1 MISHPSVEADR
12 LAALR
17 ALHILDTPSEE
28 HFEAVCRT
36 AKRMFGVPT
45 ALVSLVDA
53 DRQWLKNECSPGI
66 QNLPRS
72 VAFCDHT
79 IRSDAVLVVADATR
93 DPRFASNP
101 LVTGATNLRFYAG
114 APLILRSGIRVG
126 ALCLIDT
133 APRSFTDDDVAALR
147 DLAEIVVAH
156 LRLHE
161 ANEQREREAETR
173 RAREQVIEAQASQLR
188 MREAALGDANR
199 LLTLAETIA
208 HVGHWR
214 VSLADGATVWSD
226 GTYGIL
232 GRDTAAP
239 VPTLAESLAEIYHLN
254 DRERVSAIVA
264 AAVQEGAVFAF
275 EATIVRPDGEARD
288 VAVSGICE
296 TGRDGD
302 VVGLFGTILDITERK
317 SAEAALAQSE
327 ARYRILADALPVLV
341 WAAHT
346 ENGTATYTNTCFN
359 DYYGPIG
366 PSRADRRRRAHPDD
380 VGRLDAAWLGS
391 RHGDRPFNVE
401 VRLRRHDGIYR
412 WHRIVMIPIAP
423 SEEGMAAE
431 WLGTALDVDDIITTQ
446 KRLEETGDL
455 LRLAQEAADAG
466 SWDFDMRAGIVALDR
481 EHQRLYGLPEE
492 SELSVPTA
500 TWTGLVHPDDR
511 VGVWDA
517 VRRATDTHT
526 DYVAE
531 YRIIGGASERWMH
544 ACGRVLYDADDR
556 PIRMVGLSFD
566 VTERKQ
572 AEAAL
577 QSAIAA
583 AEAAR
588 AEAERASEAK
598 SEFLAAMSHEIRTP
612 LNGILGYADLL
623 LEGRRHSR
631 EDQRRLE
638 LIQGS
643 GAALLTV
650 VNDILDFSK
659 IEAGQFELDPIAF
672 ALHGLVDN
680 TVSIVRGSA
689 LKSPLS
695 LACRIDPALP
705 TFAFGDAS
713 RLRQV
718 LLNLLNNAVKF
729 TPAGSVTLSVE
740 HEGSRVSATGE
751 TVEAMRFS
759 VSDTGIGIAPEQ
771 LERLFKRFSQVDG
784 SISRRFGGSGLGL
797 AICRNLVT
805 MMGGEIGVE
814 SEIGVGSTFW
824 FTLALPRRE
833 SVPELA
839 SETLPLFAT
848 PESEPAAAHEDEK
861 PARVLLVEDVKINQ
875 ELARAVLEI
884 KGYRVDIVEDGAD
897 AVATVRATADG
908 PNPYDVVLMDVQMP
922 GMDGLTA
929 TRLIRQMHG
938 HAGQVPIVAMTANV
952 LPRQIDDLQAAGMDD
967 HVGKPFKRAEL
978 YAAIERWVGRE
989 RSRRTGQAASAST
1002 PAGTRP
1008 REAIL
1013 DQDAFASIKERMG
1026 ADRIQALLV
1035 LLEEELQARFA
1046 ATDLQ
1051 NSDVVDRAQLAH
1063 DAHAMVSA
1071 AGILGFVRLS
1081 RLCREV
1087 EAACHAGDDL
1097 VPLIRRLA
1105 ELRGGAIQTIQELRA
1120 A

>member
-1 MISHPSVEADR
+1 MRCPSVEAER

-17 ALHILDTPSEE
+17 ALQILDTPSEA

-36 AKRMFGVPT
+36 AKRLFGVPI
-45 ALVSLVDA
+45 ALVSLIDA
-53 DRQWLKNECSPGI
+53 DRQWLKTECPLGI

-79 IRSDAVLVVADATR
+79 IRSDAVLVVDDASR

-101 LVTGATNLRFYAG
+101 LVTGAMNLRFYAG

-133 APRSFTDDDVAALR
+133 APRSFSEEDIAALH

-161 ANEQREREAETR
+161 ANALREREAEARKT
-173 RAREQVIEAQASQLR
+173 REQVIEAQASQLR
-188 MREAALGDANR
+188 MREAALADANR
-199 LLTLAETIA
+199 LLTLAETMA
-208 HVGHWR
+208 QVGHWR
-214 VSLADGATVWSD
+214 AAIADGGMVWSD
-226 GTYGIL
+226 GTYRIL
-232 GRDTAAP
+232 GHDTDAP
-239 VPTLAESLAEIYHLN
+239 VAPLAQSIAEIYHPD
-254 DRERVSAIVA
+254 DRERVSALVA
-264 AAVQEGAVFAF
+264 AAVQDRAGFAF
-275 EATIVRPDGEARD
+275 EAKIVRPDGECRD

-296 TGRDGD
+296 TGPEGD
-302 VVGLFGTILDITERK
+302 VTGLFGTILDITERK
-317 SAEAALAQSE
+317 GSEAALARSE
-327 ARYRILADALPVLV
+327 ARYRVLADALPMLV
-341 WAAHT
+341 WAART
-346 ENGTATYTNTCFN
+346 EDGTATYTNACFN
-359 DYYGPIG
+359 AYYGPIG
-366 PSRADRRRRAHPDD
+366 RSRRDRRRCAHPDD
-380 VGRLDAAWLGS
+380 LGRLDAAWLES
-391 RHGDRPFNVE
+391 RSGEQPFNVE
-401 VRLRRHDGIYR
+401 VRLRRHDGVYR
-412 WHRIVMIPIAP
+412 WHRIVMIPIAQ
-423 SEEGMAAE
+423 SEDSAAAE

-466 SWDFDMRAGIVALDR
+466 SWDYDMQTGIVALDR
-481 EHQRLYGLPEE
+481 EHQRLYGLPED
-492 SELSVPTA
+492 SDLSVPAAAWTA
-500 TWTGLVHPDDR
+500 LVHSEDR
-511 VGVWDA
+511 TAVWDA
-517 VRRATDTHT
+517 VQRATDSHT

-531 YRIIGGASERWMH
+531 YRIVGGASERWMH

-577 QSAIAA
+577 QAAIEA

-623 LEGRRHSR
+623 LDSGRHSP
-631 EDQRRLE
+631 EDRRRLE

-672 ALHGLVDN
+672 ALHGLIDN

-705 TFAFGDAS
+705 AFVFGDAS

-729 TPAGSVTLSVE
+729 TPEGSVTLSVV
-740 HEGSRVSATGE
+740 HEGSRVLTTGE

-771 LERLFKRFSQVDG
+771 LDRLFKRFSQVDG
-784 SISRRFGGSGLGL
+784 SIGRRFGGSGLGL
-797 AICRNLVT
+797 AICRHLVT

-814 SEIGVGSTFW
+814 SQPGVGSTFW
-824 FTLALPRRE
+824 FTLALPRRDN
-833 SVPELA
+833 VPELA

-848 PESEPAAAHEDEK
+848 AAPETARSEK
-861 PARVLLVEDVKINQ
+861 PVRVLLVEDVKINQ

-897 AVATVRATADG
+897 AVATVRATAAG

-929 TRLIRQMHG
+929 TRLIRQMPG

-952 LPRQIDDLQAAGMDD
+952 LPRQIDDLRAAGMDD
-967 HVGKPFKRAEL
+967 HVGKPFKRREL
-978 YAAIERWVGRE
+978 YAAIDRWVAHE
-989 RSRRTGQAASAST
+989 RSRRSRAVSSSGAPAAV
-1002 PAGTRP
+1002 RP

-1013 DQDAFASIKERMG
+1013 DEETFSSIKERMG
-1026 ADRIQALLV
+1026 ADRIQSLLM

-1046 ATDLQ
+1046 ATDTHGL
-1051 NSDVVDRAQLAH
+1051 DAVDRAQLAH
-1063 DAHAMVSA
+1063 DAHAMISA
-1071 AGILGFVRLS
+1071 AGILGFVGLS

>member
-1 MISHPSVEADR
+1 M
-12 LAALR
+12 R
-17 ALHILDTPSEE
+17 ALNILDTPPEE

-36 AKRMFGVPT
+36 AKRLFGVPT
-45 ALVSLVDA
+45 ALVTLVA
-53 DRQWLKNECSPGI
+53 SDRQWLKNECSPAI

-79 IRSDAVLVVADATR
+79 IRSDAVLVVEDAR
-93 DPRFASNP
+93 DDPRFASNP
-101 LVTGATNLRFYAG
+101 LVTGAMNLRFYAG

-133 APRSFTDDDVAALR
+133 MPRRFSDDEAAALR

-156 LRLHE
+156 LHLHE
-161 ANEQREREAETR
+161 ADAQREREARAR
-173 RAREQVIEAQASQLR
+173 RVREQVIEAQASQLR
-188 MREAALGDANR
+188 LRETALGDANR
-199 LLTLAETIA
+199 LLTLAETMA

-214 VSLADGATVWSD
+214 VALADGKTTWSD
-226 GTYGIL
+226 GTYRIL
-232 GRDTAAP
+232 GHNPDLP
-239 VPTLAESLAEIYHLN
+239 VPSLAEAVIEVYHPD
-254 DRERVSAIVA
+254 DRERV
-264 AAVQEGAVFAF
+264 AAVVEGAIRDNTVFAY
-275 EATIVRPDGEARD
+275 EAKVVRPDGEPRD

-296 TGRDGD
+296 TGPDGD
-302 VVGLFGTILDITERK
+302 VTGLFGTILDITGRK
-317 SAEAALAQSE
+317 TAEAALAQSE
-327 ARYRILADALPVLV
+327 AQYRILAEALPLLV
-341 WAAHT
+341 WAART
-346 ENGTATYTNTCFN
+346 GDGAATYTNACFN
-359 DYYGPIG
+359 EYYGAIG
-366 PSRADRRRRAHPDD
+366 PSRTDRRRRAHPDD
-380 VGRLDAAWLGS
+380 VGRLDAAWLDS
-391 RHGDRPFNVE
+391 RSGDRPFNVE
-401 VRLRRHDGIYR
+401 VRLQRHDGVYR

-423 SEEGMAAE
+423 AEDGTAAE

-455 LRLAQEAADAG
+455 LRLAREAADAG

-481 EHQRLYGLPEE
+481 EHQRLYGLPKE

-500 TWTGLVHPDDR
+500 VWTGLVHPDDR
-511 VGVWDA
+511 LGVWDA
-517 VRRATDTHT
+517 VRRAVDTHT

-531 YRIIGGASERWMH
+531 YRITGGDSERWMH

-556 PIRMVGLSFD
+556 AIRMVGLSFD

-577 QSAIAA
+577 QAAMGA

-672 ALHGLVDN
+672 ALHALVDN

-695 LACRIDPALP
+695 LACAIDPTLP
-705 TFAFGDAS
+705 AFVLGDAS

-729 TPAGSVTLSVE
+729 TPAGSVKLSVT
-740 HEGSRVSATGE
+740 HEGSRLLETGE
-751 TVEAMRFS
+751 TVEAMRFA
-759 VSDTGIGIAPEQ
+759 VTDTGIGIAPEQ

-797 AICRNLVT
+797 AICRHLVT
-805 MMGGEIGVE
+805 MMGGEIGVD

-824 FTLALPRRE
+824 FTLALPRRD
-833 SVPELA
+833 SVPDLVPG
-839 SETLPLFAT
+839 TLPLFSAAE
-848 PESEPAAAHEDEK
+848 PETIEADADEK
-861 PARVLLVEDVKINQ
+861 PVRVLLVEDVKINQ

-929 TRLIRQMHG
+929 TRLIRQMQG
-938 HAGQVPIVAMTANV
+938 HAGQLPIVAMTANV
-952 LPRQIDDLQAAGMDD
+952 LPRQIDDLRAAGMDD

-978 YAAIERWVGRE
+978 YAAIDRWVAHE
-989 RSRRTGQAASAST
+989 RSRRSGPSAASGA
-1002 PAGTRP
+1002 AGARL

-1013 DQDAFASIKERMG
+1013 DEETFSSIKERMG
-1026 ADRIQALLV
+1026 ADRIQSLLL

-1046 ATDLQ
+1046 AMEVDRV
-1051 NSDVVDRAQLAH
+1051 DAVDRAQLAH

-1071 AGILGFVRLS
+1071 AGILGFVGLS

-1097 VPLIRRLA
+1097 VPLIRRLS